1 MSRAIRSLKLFAESV
16 FIGFAFAIGW
26 ILAVVAVSGLVA

>member
-16 FIGFAFAIGW
+16 FVGFAFAIGW
-26 ILAVVAVSGLVA
+26 ILAVVVVSGLVA